1 MAVGRYGF
9 GQVGSFER
17 RVATLGGKGHGFH
30 GGHPRVCLMPPI

>member
-30 GGHPRVCLMPPI
+30 GGHPRVCLMPT